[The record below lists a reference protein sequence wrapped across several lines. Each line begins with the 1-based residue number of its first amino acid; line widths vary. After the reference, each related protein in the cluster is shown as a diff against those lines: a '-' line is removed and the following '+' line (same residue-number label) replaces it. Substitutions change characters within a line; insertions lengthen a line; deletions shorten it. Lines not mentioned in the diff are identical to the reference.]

1 MTDSPLL
8 LPLGLRLRT
17 RQLVTAYVNHSKSTN
32 LWITQINSEEVN
44 KKGPHPSVKAF
55 SFRSENEA
63 KETAYVNAPPKM
75 IPFDMVSHCFGCEGK
90 FNTVFRRPS
99 HCRNCGVCICA
110 SCSTA
115 WSKAM
120 VPETYNYKN
129 ARTIKICNS
138 CDFISTKFRHA
149 LMSGDFKAA
158 KRIYMTGNINLR
170 CPFSNIKR
178 GNEVMLPIHC
188 AVAGGSLELVIWMS
202 EIHHCPFKMINTGNN
217 KQITSSLIS
226 TSKGRNVVDIA
237 LDHRRIEVLK
247 YLVNQRKLPLQQG
260 KGEKQNPMYD
270 ALQLLLRTQTEEQ
283 FEASSPLTTSRMPM
297 TNMISMSPRTP
308 SFKKNVVRVRTS
320 GPYTPTQNR
329 TFSFSTPSPNHQV
342 GPPELPFQAKTL
354 RRMTLKSSSSTA
366 GKSSSKQEN
375 LSQQQTEKKS
385 HRISKTSASN
395 VYRRSRPGS
404 LNTAIPNYRIAVKS
418 SNSTASETSS
428 EQENLSQQQTEK
440 KSNRIPKKLIS
451 NAYRRSRPGSLK
463 TAIPNYCITDTAED
477 DLDDPDI
484 DNTEQSFDD
493 DESVA
498 TTVEDICIICYDQ
511 PIDCVFTPCGHQI
524 SCLKCSSNL
533 SKCPICSVR
542 ASVLKIFRP

>member
-8 LPLGLRLRT
+8 LPPGLRLRT

-32 LWITQINSEEVN
+32 LWITQINSEERVN

-120 VPETYNYKN
+120 VPETYNFKN
-129 ARTIKICNS
+129 ARIVKICNS

-202 EIHHCPFKMINTGNN
+202 EIHHCPLKMINTGNN

-247 YLVNQRKLPLQQG
+247 YLVNQRNLPLYQG

-270 ALQLLLRTQTEEQ
+270 ALQLLLKTQTEEQ

-297 TNMISMSPRTP
+297 TNVISMSPRTP

-320 GPYTPTQNR
+320 GPYTPNQNR
-329 TFSFSTPSPNHQV
+329 TFSFSTPSPSHQV
-342 GPPELPFQAKTL
+342 GPPELPCQAKTL
-354 RRMTLKSSSSTA
+354 RRMTLKSSNSTA
-366 GKSSSKQEN
+366 SETSSEEEN

-385 HRISKTSASN
+385 NRIPKTSTSN
-395 VYRRSRPGS
+395 AYRRSRPGS
-404 LNTAIPNYRIAVKS
+404 LNTAIPNYRI
-418 SNSTASETSS
+418 
-428 EQENLSQQQTEK
+428 
-440 KSNRIPKKLIS
+440 
-451 NAYRRSRPGSLK
+451 G
-463 TAIPNYCITDTAED
+463 DTAED

-484 DNTEQSFDD
+484 DKQSFDD

-511 PIDCVFTPCGHQI
+511 SIDCVFTPCGHQI
-524 SCLKCSSNL
+524 CCLRCSSNL

-542 ASVLKIFRP
+542 GPILKIFKP